1 MVENFHST
9 QNEVDGQ
16 AFNRKTL
23 DEIEQILELHG
34 LETAEL
40 IHQVIVFI
48 VANIRAD
55 NQIHLNSQF
64 YKERHQE
71 QLALKESPYGMLTVQ
86 CHFQDNVLNV
96 CQSSD

>member
-1 MVENFHST
+1 MANTLIIFESSLLLQKRRPPSYFSSLRDTLHLMVENFHST

-40 IHQVIVFI
+40 IHQVIVSMI
-48 VANIRAD
+48 AKKR
-55 NQIHLNSQF
+55 
-64 YKERHQE
+64 KE
-71 QLALKESPYGMLTVQ
+71 
-86 CHFQDNVLNV
+86 
-96 CQSSD
+96 